1 MNIKFM
7 NVCTQ
12 IISKNLNLKPRW
24 SWRSRMSYKVDNLLC
39 TEKQNWDK
47 ARRLWNQNKGA
58 SRTYCYPDHNLKTCY
73 FVYCHS
79 ADILPC
85 LFKFFFCIYLLIIT
99 KFQHKE
105 NKQKK
110 VQVFFPLEKKREKKC
125 GRKLKKF

>member
-1 MNIKFM
+1 ML
-7 NVCTQ
+7 
-12 IISKNLNLKPRW
+12 IIYCVQRNK
-24 SWRSRMSYKVDNLLC
+24 
-39 TEKQNWDK
+39 TETKLGDCEI
-47 ARRLWNQNKGA
+47 
-58 SRTYCYPDHNLKTCY
+58 RTNELRGPTHPDHNLKTCY

-85 LFKFFFCIYLLIIT
+85 LFKFFFYIFLLIIT

-110 VQVFFPLEKKREKKC
+110 VQVFLPLEKKREKKC